1 METLYYFLAL
11 LFGYLFGSISIS
23 RIVTHIAAPNV
34 DLTKIKMHD
43 RGTDEDYHLTNVGA
57 TTASMV
63 LGPKIG
69 GLIGIL
75 DILKAFLPTLAIR
88 LIFPDQPYYLFT
100 GGGVVG
106 GHIWT
111 AYHKFRGGG
120 GISPALG
127 AFLAIDP
134 IGTLAT
140 NLIAMILGFF
150 VFREYLVAMTLGTW
164 LMIPWL
170 WISKGHWGFAL
181 FAFLVNLMLVI
192 AIIPDVSRYIRA
204 RASGKVDVESS
215 MEAIPMGRMMNKMMA
230 RMGLSKKAKKVPNQP
245 SETEIPKQ

>member
-1 METLYYFLAL
+1 MQIEIVILAL
-11 LFGYLFGSISIS
+11 LFGYLIGSISIS
-23 RIVTHIAAPNV
+23 RIVTRLAAPAT
-34 DLTKIKMHD
+34 DLTKVKMHD
-43 RGTDEDYHLTNVGA
+43 QGTDEDYFLTNVGA

-75 DILKAFLPTLAIR
+75 DILKAFIPTLIVR
-88 LIFPDQPYYLFT
+88 LLFPDQPYYLFT

-111 AYHKFRGGG
+111 IFHRFRGGG

-134 IGTLAT
+134 LGALAT
-140 NLIAMILGFF
+140 NLIAMFLGF
-150 VFREYLVAMTLGTW
+150 VVLREYLVAMMLGTW

-170 WISKGHWGFAL
+170 WVSKGHWEFGL
-181 FAFLVNLMLVI
+181 FAFLVNLMLVL
-192 AIIPDVSRYIRA
+192 ATIPDIKRYTRA
-204 RASGKVDVESS
+204 RAAGKVDVASA
-215 MEAIPMGRMMNKMMA
+215 METIPMGRMMNKMMD
-230 RMGLSKKAKKVPNQP
+230 RMGLSKKKK
-245 SETEIPKQ
+245 E

>member
-1 METLYYFLAL
+1 MQIEIVILAL
-11 LFGYLFGSISIS
+11 VIGYLIGSISIS
-23 RIVTHIAAPNV
+23 RVVTRIAAPTT
-34 DLTKIKMHD
+34 DLTKVKMHD
-43 RGTDEDYHLTNVGA
+43 QGTDEDYYLTNVGA

-75 DILKAFLPTLAIR
+75 DILKAFIPTLTIK

-100 GGGVVG
+100 GGAVVG

-111 AYHKFRGGG
+111 IFHRFRGGG

-134 IGTLAT
+134 LGALAT
-140 NLIAMILGFF
+140 NLIAMFLGFV
-150 VFREYLVAMTLGTW
+150 VFREYLLALMLGTW

-170 WISKGHWGFAL
+170 WVSKGHWEFGL
-181 FAFLVNLMLVI
+181 FAFLINLMLVL
-192 AIIPDVSRYIRA
+192 ATIPDIKRYARA
-204 RASGKVDVESS
+204 RATGKVDVASA
-215 MEAIPMGRMMNKMMA
+215 MEDIPMGRMMNKMMD
-230 RMGLSKKAKKVPNQP
+230 RLGLSKK
-245 SETEIPKQ
+245 PKE

>member
-1 METLYYFLAL
+1 MQIEIVILAL
-11 LFGYLFGSISIS
+11 LFGYLIGSISIS
-23 RIVTHIAAPNV
+23 RIVTRIAAPAT
-34 DLTKIKMHD
+34 DLTKVKMHD
-43 RGTDEDYHLTNVGA
+43 QGTDEDYFLTNVGA

-75 DILKAFLPTLAIR
+75 DILKAFIPTLIVR
-88 LIFPDQPYYLFT
+88 LLFPDQPYYLFT

-111 AYHKFRGGG
+111 IFHRFRGGG

-134 IGTLAT
+134 LGALAT
-140 NLIAMILGFF
+140 NLIAMFLGF
-150 VFREYLVAMTLGTW
+150 VVLREYLVAMMLGTW

-170 WISKGHWGFAL
+170 WVSKGHWEFGL
-181 FAFLVNLMLVI
+181 FAFLVNLMLVL
-192 AIIPDVSRYIRA
+192 ATIPDIKRYTRA
-204 RASGKVDVESS
+204 RAAGKVDVASA
-215 MEAIPMGRMMNKMMA
+215 METIPMGRMMNKMMD
-230 RMGLSKKAKKVPNQP
+230 RMGLSKKKK
-245 SETEIPKQ
+245 E